1 LPRARRNL
9 TDSSASGTPVAAQAA
24 RGGRGFAERDPWPA
38 RTAVTRTGLDPL
50 VFLRRSATLHPDRTA
65 VVHGDLRRTYGKLD
79 ARVNHLASALRA
91 RGLQRRD
98 RVAVVSSNT
107 RAARGARRR
116 ARRRRRPRRDQR
128 AAERARGP
136 RDPRALRG
144 PGPARRRRAR
154 AGGRRPA
161 AGPHDDSDRRHGG
174 PDDPYEQ
181 LLAEGDPVAPP
192 RALADEEDPI
202 AINYT
207 R

>member
-98 RVAVVSSNT
+98 RVAVVSPNT
-107 RAARGARRR
+107 PALLEAHVGVPAAAGVLVAINARLSAPEVRAILEHSGAR
-116 ARRRRRPRRDQR
+116 
-128 AAERARGP
+128 
-136 RDPRALRG
+136 ALLV
-144 PGPARRRRAR
+144 
-154 AGGRRPA
+154 
-161 AGPHDDSDRRHGG
+161 D
-174 PDDPYEQ
+174 
-181 LLAEGDPVAPP
+181 AEGDPVAPP